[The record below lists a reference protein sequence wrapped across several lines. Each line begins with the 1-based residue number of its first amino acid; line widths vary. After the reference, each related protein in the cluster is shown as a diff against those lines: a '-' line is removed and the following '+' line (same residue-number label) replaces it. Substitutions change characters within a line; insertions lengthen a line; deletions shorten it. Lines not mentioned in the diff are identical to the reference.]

1 MKRLAFSSVA
11 CLGLL
16 VTTAWLVAT
25 PSYAASI
32 TVSCGSG
39 SLTCDGT
46 SCQGSDSSGGNAG
59 YCSCTKADGTNDTK
73 TCSGDLL
80 IE

>member
-1 MKRLAFSSVA
+1 MKRLVFSSVA
-11 CLGLL
+11 CLSLL
-16 VTTAWLVAT
+16 LTTAWLVAT

-46 SCQGSDSSGGNAG
+46 SCAGADSNGSTAG
-59 YCSCTKADGTNDTK
+59 YCSCTKADGSTDSK
-73 TCSGDLL
+73 QCSGDLL